1 MHIPHNLG
9 RMSIPSKRAV
19 TAVIVVA
26 AGSGER
32 LGYGMP
38 KAKVPLGGE
47 TILMH
52 ALRGVV
58 AADVARQICV
68 AVPKGMRNSAN

>member
-1 MHIPHNLG
+1 MTT
-9 RMSIPSKRAV
+9 PSRREA
-19 TAVIVVA
+19 TAVVVVA

-47 TILMH
+47 TILTH
-52 ALRGVV
+52 ALRGV
-58 AADVARQICV
+58 ASADVARLVRTMPPGQ
-68 AVPKGMRNSAN
+68 